1 MPYRRK
7 KVGSRGVSA
16 KSTHIDHLVTLS
28 PGLSDPDRYIRVN
41 MCAVINALPYR
52 CKEVGS
58 RDASAK
64 STHNNRQLNLPMLG

>member
-16 KSTHIDHLVTLS
+16 KSTHIKHLITLS
-28 PGLSDPDRYIRVN
+28 PGLSVDGNVRVN